1 MHTRRDPHRVKRHL
15 RHLRRP
21 TQADSGLL
29 GASPAGSEVTRRL
42 TLLEASPALR
52 LAGLREPRGQEGRG
66 NLAASIL
73 NPDEKELGGYCATSR
88 NREKKNGH
96 ILTGQREERDH
107 RAALP

>member
-88 NREKKNGH
+88 NREKKKTATS
-96 ILTGQREERDH
+96 LRVKERKETIGP
-107 RAALP
+107 R